1 MKTSGKK
8 YRQASNSYLKYSGM
22 AFQMM
27 AICAVFAISGVYLD
41 RALSWKFPLFTV
53 LLTMLGV
60 FLAMYS
66 SLRDF
71 MKKD

>member
-1 MKTSGKK
+1 
-8 YRQASNSYLKYSGM
+8 M

-27 AICAVFAISGVYLD
+27 AICAVFAIGGVYLD
-41 RALSWKFPLFTV
+41 RVLSWKFPLFTV

-66 SLRDF
+66 SLHDF